1 MRLLPVYHDMF
12 IVPLAVDEAEFV
24 LSSVTQKPR
33 NHSDTRGEKIIGL
46 YKFNGVVKNG
56 RFSISKRVNYPQHFL
71 PLINGT
77 LEDCG
82 DYCQVKL
89 TYRLFSGTVFI
100 MIMASVICVISALLF
115 MLVNPHYFLGVGAI
129 AALILSYLVCI
140 GNFSIHQ
147 KDSEKLLRDVFEM

>member
-1 MRLLPVYHDMF
+1 MRWLPIYHDMF
-12 IVPLAVDEAEFV
+12 IVPLAIDEAQFV

-33 NHSDTRGEKIIGL
+33 NHSDTQGEKIIGL
-46 YKFNGVVKNG
+46 YKFNGVVKDN

-77 LEDCG
+77 FEDCG
-82 DYCQVKL
+82 NYCQVNL

-100 MIMASVICVISALLF
+100 MIMASAICITTALLF
-115 MLVNPHYFLGVGAI
+115 ALVNPHYYLGAGAVV
-129 AALILSYLVCI
+129 AMILSYLVCI

-147 KDSEKLLRDVFEM
+147 RDSEKLLRDVFEM